1 MPILRIYLLA
11 VSLVLAGLTQTV
23 YAAAETD
30 ALSAVLASRNNEDKA
45 RDEARQP
52 LETTKPA
59 TAPVTPTQ
67 HWSFS
72 RSSRA

>member
-30 ALSAVLASRNNEDKA
+30 ALSAVLASRNN
-45 RDEARQP
+45 
-52 LETTKPA
+52 
-59 TAPVTPTQ
+59 
-67 HWSFS
+67 
-72 RSSRA
+72 